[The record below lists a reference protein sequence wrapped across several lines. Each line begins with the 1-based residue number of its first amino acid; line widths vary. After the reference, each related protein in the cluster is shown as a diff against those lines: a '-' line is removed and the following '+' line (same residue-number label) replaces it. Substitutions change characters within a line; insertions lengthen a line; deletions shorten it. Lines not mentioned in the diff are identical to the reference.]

1 MPPEDEDENTSEFW
15 SPPCSAECPSSN
27 VLYEDGW
34 HHLRRGDPI
43 RLKFNQNVELDAI
56 VEDYLADFSAVWVR
70 LHNLNERRLLIP
82 SDGIQIIPSKG
93 TTA

>member
-1 MPPEDEDENTSEFW
+1 MPPEDEDENTSEYW
-15 SPPCSAECPSSN
+15 SAPGSAEHPSSN
-27 VLYEDGW
+27 LLYEDGW

-43 RLKFNQNVELDAI
+43 RLKSNQNVEFDAT

-82 SDGIQIIPSKG
+82 SDGIQIIPRKG